1 MSKKHILKEQLG
13 RIQSIMG
20 ISEGLLIESPVPVTK
35 FLVKQLLKN
44 ASETGD
50 EITMLLSR
58 MFNLTD
64 NQIDNVVNQINR
76 VGVDNLSDDVLELL
90 ARSSIDN
97 VDDFVR
103 FLKAGKFLGSNFD
116 ELSSRIFT
124 RFEGIDEITP
134 QTRQAAIDI
143 YKRTLD
149 DLPYLDDATEI
160 KQKLVRDFQSEFDSK
175 FADKIS
181 TQSIS
186 SVDNLLDDLLEE
198 LDKHGSEV
206 SDNIVNDTPG
216 LPPELRQQA
225 KRYWDTLWTKNER
238 FAEMVKRRAQYAKNI
253 ELGKGADQKII
264 PGGAEYAGKTVEDIE
279 RIIRG
284 ATKDQQIILNNIMR
298 SNWYTAMNPII
309 KYSLISVILS
319 GGATIS
325 MSQTILNSIMGLF
338 QLGDAGIQKLKK
350 QWLDPK
356 VSESEGIITVL
367 TPNNVENWFKDT
379 YPENYVDNENFKKS
393 YSVSINTTKDMATIE
408 RTDGSKEWEVKIQN
422 NKIQEIKN

>member
-20 ISEGLLIESPVPVTK
+20 ISEGLLIESPVPLTK
-35 FLVKQLLKN
+35 FLVKQLLKT
-44 ASETGD
+44 ADETGD
-50 EITMLLSR
+50 DITMLLSR

-64 NQIDNVVNQINR
+64 NQIDNVINKINR

-103 FLKAGKFLGSNFD
+103 FLKAGKFLGSSFD
-116 ELSSRIFT
+116 ELSSLIFK

-143 YKRTLD
+143 YKKTLD
-149 DLPYLDDATEI
+149 GLPYLDDATEI

-175 FADKIS
+175 FLDKI
-181 TQSIS
+181 TRQTIS
-186 SVDNLLDDLLEE
+186 SADNLLDDLLEE

-206 SDNIVNDTPG
+206 SDNIVNNTPG

-225 KRYWDTLWTKNER
+225 KVYWDTLWTKSET
-238 FAEMVKRRAQYAKNI
+238 FAEMIKRRAQYAKNI

-279 RIIRG
+279 RIVRG

-298 SNWYTAMNPII
+298 SNWYTAMNPIL

-319 GGATIS
+319 GGVSIS
-325 MSQTILNSIMGLF
+325 MSRTILNTIMGLF
-338 QLGDAGIQKLKK
+338 QLGDAGIEKLKTK
-350 QWLDPK
+350 WLDPK

-422 NKIQEIKN
+422 NKIQEIK

>member
-20 ISEGLLIESPVPVTK
+20 IREGLLTEAPVPLTK
-35 FLVKQLLKN
+35 FLVKQLLKT
-44 ASETGD
+44 ADETGD
-50 EITMLLSR
+50 DITMLLSR

-64 NQIDNVVNQINR
+64 NQIDNVINKINR

-103 FLKAGKFLGSNFD
+103 FLKAGKFLGSSFD

-160 KQKLVRDFQSEFDSK
+160 KEKLVRDFQSEFDSK
-175 FADKIS
+175 FADKI
-181 TQSIS
+181 TRQSIS

-206 SDNIVNDTPG
+206 SDNIVNNTPG

-225 KRYWDTLWTKNER
+225 KRYWDTLWTQKES
-238 FAEMVKRRAQYAKNI
+238 FAEMLKRRAQYAKNI
-253 ELGKGADQKII
+253 KLGKGADQKII

-279 RIIRG
+279 RIVRG

-298 SNWYTAMNPII
+298 SNWYTGMNPIL

-319 GGATIS
+319 GGVTIS
-325 MSQTILNSIMGLF
+325 MTQTILKTIMGLF
-338 QLGDAGIQKLKK
+338 QLGDAGIEALKK
-350 QWLDPK
+350 KWLDPK

-367 TPNNVENWFKDT
+367 TPNNVEDWFRAT
-379 YPENYVDNENFKKS
+379 YPENYVDENNFKNS